1 MNFATKK
8 AYFPTNRVI
17 KEHFCFPR
25 MCTSQNFDFLLP
37 NLFRSFSLA
46 LFFFFSFLL
55 HQQFFFCL
63 EFAWNCGLPTFRKG
77 TNLVFTRQQVSSKI
91 GSGFFLKLLPFFVN
105 VTLFGLVRKFKTRY
119 RWKYFLTL
127 SLTDLFSRSEFIIS
141 SRAWPQPDAKCDA
154 P

>member
-1 MNFATKK
+1 MPLTLTKHFKCILFTIQTCFMLKLANLNFFVRKKTNLKQIGNFVQLLGDGRRVEKKPHFSRSPLLWTSFRLINMAKRMTKMNFATKK

-55 HQQFFFCL
+55 H
-63 EFAWNCGLPTFRKG
+63 
-77 TNLVFTRQQVSSKI
+77 
-91 GSGFFLKLLPFFVN
+91 
-105 VTLFGLVRKFKTRY
+105 
-119 RWKYFLTL
+119 
-127 SLTDLFSRSEFIIS
+127 
-141 SRAWPQPDAKCDA
+141 
-154 P
+154 

>member
-1 MNFATKK
+1 MAKRMTKMNFATKK

-46 LFFFFSFLL
+46 LFFFFFFFFLL
-55 HQQFFFCL
+55 HL
-63 EFAWNCGLPTFRKG
+63 
-77 TNLVFTRQQVSSKI
+77 QV
-91 GSGFFLKLLPFFVN
+91 LLPGICMELWLANFKERDKFSFQKVVGKQQNWQWIFPQIVTFFVN
-105 VTLFGLVRKFKTRY
+105 VTLLGLVRKSKTRY
-119 RWKYFLTL
+119 RWKYLLTL

-141 SRAWPQPDAKCDA
+141 SRAWS
-154 P
+154 